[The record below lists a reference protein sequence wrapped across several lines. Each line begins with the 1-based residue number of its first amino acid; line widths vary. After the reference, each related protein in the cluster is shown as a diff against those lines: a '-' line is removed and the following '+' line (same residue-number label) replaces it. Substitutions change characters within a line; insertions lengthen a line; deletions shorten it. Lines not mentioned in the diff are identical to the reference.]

1 MMNRHA
7 VSALA
12 ILLVACASRP
22 VALVTLPPAE
32 HALAHEPDT
41 TSMTTV
47 ALRPVMLPGYLDNYP
62 VVMRRDDANVVV
74 SKETEWSERL
84 SDAVERVLRGAL
96 SQRLGPSRVL
106 IPGDGRIPDAQLTVE
121 FLTLDPHH
129 GVVNLDAKWTYSCRN
144 HASQSDRTTLQ
155 VPLTDATA
163 SGVAAATTAALT
175 QFADQLASR
184 ADCTQSVGRR

>member
-1 MMNRHA
+1 MNRYA
-7 VSALA
+7 VMALA
-12 ILLVACASRP
+12 ILLAACASRP
-22 VALVTLPPAE
+22 VALIALPPAE
-32 HALAHEPDT
+32 HALTHEPDT

-84 SDAVERVLRGAL
+84 SDGVQRVLRGAL

-106 IPGDGRIPDAQLTVE
+106 IPGDGRIPDAELTVE
-121 FLTLDPHH
+121 FLMLDPQH
-129 GVVNLDAKWTYSCRN
+129 GVVSLDAKWTYSCRN
-144 HASQSDRTTLQ
+144 HANQSDRTSLQ

-163 SGVAAATTAALT
+163 SGVAAATTAALS
-175 QFADQLASR
+175 QLADRLAAR
-184 ADCTQSVGRR
+184 ADCTL

>member
-1 MMNRHA
+1 MMNRHV

-12 ILLVACASRP
+12 ILLAACASRP
-22 VALVTLPPAE
+22 VALIALPSAE
-32 HALAHEPDT
+32 HALVHGPDT

-62 VVMRRDDANVVV
+62 VVMRRDDGNVVV
-74 SKETEWSERL
+74 SKDTEWSERL
-84 SDAVERVLRGAL
+84 SDAVARVLRGAL

-106 IPGDGRIPDAQLTVE
+106 IPGDGRIPDAELTIE
-121 FLTLDPHH
+121 LLELDPQH
-129 GVVNLDAKWTYSCRN
+129 GVVSLDAKWTYSCKN

-163 SGVAAATTAALT
+163 SSVAAATTAALS

-184 ADCTQSVGRR
+184 ADCTRRAS

>member
-1 MMNRHA
+1 MNRYA

-12 ILLVACASRP
+12 ILLAACASRP
-22 VALVTLPPAE
+22 VALVALPPAGD
-32 HALAHEPDT
+32 ALERETDRAPGA
-41 TSMTTV
+41 TV

-62 VVMRRDDANVVV
+62 VVMRRENGNVVV
-74 SKETEWSERL
+74 SKDTEWSERL

-106 IPGDGRIPDAQLTVE
+106 IPGDGRIPDAELTVE
-121 FLTLDPHH
+121 FLTLDPQH
-129 GVVNLDAKWTYSCRN
+129 GTVSLDAKWTYSCRN

-163 SGVAAATTAALT
+163 SGIASATTAALS

-184 ADCTQSVGRR
+184 ADCR